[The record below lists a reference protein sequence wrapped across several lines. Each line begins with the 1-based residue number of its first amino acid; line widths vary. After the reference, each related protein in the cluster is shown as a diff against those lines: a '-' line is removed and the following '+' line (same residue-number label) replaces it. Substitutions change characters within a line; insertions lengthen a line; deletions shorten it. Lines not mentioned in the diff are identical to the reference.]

1 MRRETRISRGRFLK
15 VMGAAGVGGSTLS
28 ILACQPNTTPQQG
41 GGGGGG
47 PEEKVLNLYNWSDYV
62 NPKTTIPNFEK
73 QTGIKVTQD
82 FYADNEALLAK
93 LQAGGTG
100 YDVIVPSDYMVDVM
114 IKSDIITKL
123 DKSKIPNFDNV
134 GEAFK
139 GLPFDPN
146 NDYSMPYQW
155 GTTGILYN
163 KKELGEITSWDAMW
177 DPEYKGEIAMM
188 TDVRETM
195 GAALKR
201 LGYSLNTTDSDRLEE
216 AKQSLL
222 KQKPLL
228 RGYFA
233 SFEVRPLVQNG
244 DIVLG
249 HVYSGD
255 AFVAIAN
262 NKDLDYAIP
271 EEGATRWTD
280 TMAIPMGASHVEN
293 AYKFINYILSAEAG
307 ASLTNYTYYGSPNE
321 AARPMIK
328 KEILDDPRIYP
339 PPGVFERLEVIED
352 IGKATREYERI
363 FTEVKSA

>member
-1 MRRETRISRGRFLK
+1 MVREKRFSRGDFLK
-15 VMGAAGVGGSTLS
+15 VVGAGVVASSTLS
-28 ILACQPNTTPQQG
+28 TLSGCTVSTTAKSGDG
-41 GGGGGG
+41 GGGGN
-47 PEEKVLNLYNWSDYV
+47 ENALNFYNWSDYV

-73 QTGIKVTQD
+73 EYGVEVTQD
-82 FYADNEALLAK
+82 FYSDNEALLAK

-100 YDVIVPSDYMVDVM
+100 YDVIVPSDYMVSVM
-114 IKSDIITKL
+114 RKSDIIEKL
-123 DKSKIPNFDNV
+123 DRSRIPNFDNV
-134 GEAFK
+134 GADFK

-163 KKELGEITSWDAMW
+163 KKELGEISSWDVMW
-177 DPEYKGEIAMM
+177 DTEYEGEIAMM
-188 TDVRETM
+188 SDVRETM
-195 GAALKR
+195 GAALKL
-201 LGYSLNTTDSDRLEE
+201 LGYSMNSTDPDQLEE
-216 AKQSLL
+216 AKQLL
-222 KQKPLL
+222 LEQKPLL

-244 DIVLG
+244 DVLLG

-255 AFVAIAN
+255 GFLAIAE

-271 EEGATRWTD
+271 EEGATRWVD
-280 TMAIPMGASHVEN
+280 NMAIPVGAEHADN
-293 AYKFINYILSAEAG
+293 AYKFINYILGAKAG

-321 AARPMIK
+321 AANPMIK

-339 PPGVFERLEVIED
+339 PPEVFERLEVIED
-352 IGKATREYERI
+352 IGGATRKYERI